1 MFFALCWQSR
11 SHHEFSLTSAQ
22 QTSAPPAY
30 QHGTQKASIQQQPLR
45 TPVLDSMLLS
55 GDQGQTSET
64 EDCLGRGWQ
73 GAGNDLASGFARR
86 ASHLRKRGRWPSA
99 AFNRRVRCLRVC
111 DCLFVCVCVCDVCD
125 VPFIFMPLAALALRH
140 IGSCSWGALLQTGKL
155 QQLDN
160 SASTRVT
167 RVTRACKIHWDPARF
182 QHASAISG
190 LAPNL
195 NTWKGLIPHCQGEEV

>member
-55 GDQGQTSET
+55 GDQGQTSEP

-73 GAGNDLASGFARR
+73 GAGIDLASGFARR
-86 ASHLRKRGRWPSA
+86 ASHLRKRGRRPSA

-111 DCLFVCVCVCDVCD
+111 VTACLCVCVRRVRR
-125 VPFIFMPLAALALRH
+125 PIYFYAT
-140 IGSCSWGALLQTGKL
+140 GSFGTETYWVLFLGS
-155 QQLDN
+155 
-160 SASTRVT
+160 S
-167 RVTRACKIHWDPARF
+167 PADR
-182 QHASAISG
+182 QVATAR
-190 LAPNL
+190 
-195 NTWKGLIPHCQGEEV
+195 